1 MTSLRLLNA
10 EGVDYFIN
18 KSNRALP
25 FKGIYYILVAAVV
38 KKRRRSHYLKK
49 KSSYLI
55 ILNCLFSIED
65 EYAFFFFN

>member
-1 MTSLRLLNA
+1 MTSLRFLNA

-38 KKRRRSHYLKK
+38 KKKKK
-49 KSSYLI
+49 KSLPEEKVILSYHIKL
-55 ILNCLFSIED
+55 LV
-65 EYAFFFFN
+65 